1 MKATWFENKELITL
15 YTDPAYFGAD
25 VPDSYA
31 RKPSKPVPVKSLFG
45 YEPSSKMDDIHHK
58 DSMLK
63 IALQMK
69 SGTWD
74 GPPIVVRKDP
84 KGYQVLDGHHRMHAA
99 RKAGIDTLDAV
110 VVDREDIEYSD
121 EVKEQTNKVVNE
133 SYELEFVCV
142 NPDFCDATE
151 QKNQDSLFQALK
163 AVPGVI
169 VYKQDFDVHNSM
181 AAIIKDEADKDAP
194 KLIKRLAQQ
203 NKVAIDLKNNVNQR
217 RMDDIIT
224 GRLEGLT
231 DYYDT
236 DYLSEA
242 SGYIPTA
249 AQANDPRFKTAL
261 TVDVRPGEDQRNIE
275 KLGLNLNMDLV
286 NKTKPG
292 RKYKKRTLKEAPQD
306 WSDMKLDGD
315 KTQQSIDYF
324 YTDHAPNKIGNRRE
338 AGNFKGFN
346 VVTFTKDA
354 DTLMFLVDNKDRAV
368 FYVAFTD
375 MKDGVAVGNV
385 RSNGTVRATE
395 VYAFLVDKFKTLYSD
410 KHQTPQGRK
419 IWTDFAKFFPNIKVT
434 DTGERLKAT
443 TLEESLM
450 ERYQAIKE
458 EDLLEVEMSPGAL
471 RSWAKSDE
479 AKGVRAGF
487 ELELI
492 FADTQR
498 ETDEYGDEA
507 DMDYDEPIGTLD
519 DISTFYGYE
528 DAWLNLQPVDEDRF
542 REAVIEDLMD
552 YEAKLVVE
560 RMMDE
565 EYELIRDKLE
575 GDENFESM
583 DEDAQDVFLEKE
595 VREQGDIWTE
605 VEEEVKEE
613 VHGSVT
619 WDQFWEHENIQ
630 AMSDLLNR
638 YDLVWPHYVEEGG
651 GTSVDSWAQEI
662 SEITGKGTN
671 VSAQY
676 HGSDKEEGKYT
687 LEPDSSLSVDDGPD
701 AGWELVSPVMPLDE
715 ALDQLE
721 KLFNYIEEKDGDIYT
736 NESTGL
742 HMNISVPQGNDID
755 YTKLV
760 LFSGDKFILDKYN
773 RLSNN
778 YAASAL
784 GQLEARA
791 AQLPPGKAAQA
802 MQKMKDN
809 LEDTAEEYVRAGTG
823 QAKYTSIHIKDGYIE
838 FRGPGGM
845 YTNKSFGENM
855 NTMLRF
861 ARAMTIAADP
871 QAYKQEYQKKLY
883 KTLSKSESSERTIDS
898 LFADFQSGEINKE
911 VFKKRWANLVVR
923 QKQNQS
929 ILNKLDDRPDGK
941 RLAKAKQLQK
951 DLGGPVKEWTYTIPY
966 TRADGTS
973 TVMIRNVKAS
983 SAQTA
988 TQAAIQD
995 ALNMFE
1001 HPQFKTHTPDFNKL
1015 NVMLANVEDNKKF
1028 AYKIP
1033 YTTEQNRYQTY
1044 DGTITAAN
1052 RDEARDEIMTQA
1064 QVFFQMNNRFTPDY
1078 QSTVIG
1084 EI

>member
-1 MKATWFENKELITL
+1 MKATWFENRELITL

-25 VPDSYA
+25 VPDSYQQ
-31 RKPSKPVPVKSLFG
+31 RPSKPVPVKSLFG

-58 DSMLK
+58 DEVLQ
-63 IALQMK
+63 IALKMK
-69 SGTWD
+69 AGTWK
-74 GPPIVVRKDP
+74 GLPIVCRKDP

-110 VVDREDIEYSD
+110 IVDAEDIEYSD
-121 EVKEQTNKVVNE
+121 EVKEQRINE
-133 SYELEFVCV
+133 SIDPVNNIRQAIELERRAEDQWKRSVGTQFPWKSSAQKLRQLGKVIQAGQDPKKFIIDLNNFYNQYV
-142 NPDFCDATE
+142 SFI
-151 QKNQDSLFQALK
+151 QKNKLPTELIRLLK
-163 AVPGVI
+163 QI
-169 VYKQDFDVHNSM
+169 Q
-181 AAIIKDEADKDAP
+181 
-194 KLIKRLAQQ
+194 RLVVDL
-203 NKVAIDLKNNVNQR
+203 NKNLA
-217 RMDDIIT
+217 
-224 GRLEGLT
+224 
-231 DYYDT
+231 
-236 DYLSEA
+236 EA

-261 TVDVRPGEDQRNIE
+261 TVDVRPGAIQRNI
-275 KLGLNLNMDLV
+275 KALALDANMDLV

-292 RKYKKRTLKEAPQD
+292 KKYKKRTLKEAPQD

-324 YTDHAPNKIGNRRE
+324 YTDHAPNKIGNRRD

-346 VVTFTKDA
+346 VITFTKGA
-354 DTLMFLVDNKDRAV
+354 DTLLFLVDNKDRAV

-375 MKDGVAVGNV
+375 MKDGVAIGNV

-395 VYAFLVDKFKTLYSD
+395 VYAFLVNKFKTLYSD

-450 ERYQAIKE
+450 KRYQAIKE
-458 EDLLEVEMSPGAL
+458 EDLLEVDMSSGAL

-492 FADTQR
+492 FVDTQR
-498 ETDEYGDEA
+498 ETDAYGDEV

-519 DISTFYGYE
+519 DIITFYGYE
-528 DAWLNLQPVDEDRF
+528 DAWLNLQPVDDDRF

-552 YEAKLVVE
+552 YESKLAVE

-565 EYELIRDKLE
+565 EYTLVRAKLE

-583 DEDAQDVFLEKE
+583 SADEQDDFLTQE
-595 VREQGDIWTE
+595 VEEQGNIWTE
-605 VEEEVKEE
+605 VQEEVQEE
-613 VHGSVT
+613 VRESVT

-630 AMSDLLNR
+630 AMSDLLNK
-638 YDLVWPHYVEEGG
+638 YDLVWPHYIEEGG
-651 GTSVDSWAQEI
+651 GTSVDSWASEI

-687 LEPDSSLSVDDGPD
+687 LEPDSSLEVDDGPD

-721 KLFNYIEEKDGDIYT
+721 KLLNYIEEKDGDIYT

-778 YAASAL
+778 YANSAL
-784 GQLEARA
+784 QQLEARA
-791 AQLPPGKAAQA
+791 AQLPPEKAAQA

-855 NTMLRF
+855 DVMLRF

-871 QAYKQEYQKKLY
+871 QAYRQEYQKKLY

-923 QKQNQS
+923 QKQNQA
-929 ILNKLDDRPDGK
+929 ILNKLDDRPDDK

-951 DLGGPVKEWTYTIPY
+951 DLAGPQKPWKYTIPY
-966 TRADGTS
+966 TRPDGTEK
-973 TVMIRNVKAS
+973 TMERQVKAS
-983 SAQTA
+983 SSQTA

-1001 HPQFKTHTPDFNKL
+1001 HPQYKTYTPDFTKL
-1015 NVMLANVEDNKKF
+1015 KVQIDLPKTADFKKF

-1033 YTTEQNRYQTY
+1033 YTGDSRYQTY

-1052 RDEARDEIMTQA
+1052 RDEARDAIIAQA
-1064 QVFFQMNNRFTPDY
+1064 EFFFQMNSQFTPDY
-1078 QSTVIG
+1078 ASTVIG

>member
-1 MKATWFENKELITL
+1 MKATWFENRELITL

-25 VPDSYA
+25 VPDSYQQ
-31 RKPSKPVPVKSLFG
+31 RPSKPVPVKSLFG

-63 IALQMK
+63 IALKMK

-110 VVDREDIEYSD
+110 IVDREDIEYSD
-121 EVKEQTNKVVNE
+121 EVKEQQVT
-133 SYELEFVCV
+133 
-142 NPDFCDATE
+142 
-151 QKNQDSLFQALK
+151 
-163 AVPGVI
+163 
-169 VYKQDFDVHNSM
+169 
-181 AAIIKDEADKDAP
+181 
-194 KLIKRLAQQ
+194 
-203 NKVAIDLKNNVNQR
+203 
-217 RMDDIIT
+217 
-224 GRLEGLT
+224 
-231 DYYDT
+231 
-236 DYLSEA
+236 EA
-242 SGYIPTA
+242 SGYIPTK

-261 TVDVRPGEDQRNIE
+261 TVDVRPGAIQRNI
-275 KLGLNLNMDLV
+275 KALALDANMDLV

-292 RKYKKRTLKEAPQD
+292 RKYKKPTLKEAPQD

-324 YTDHAPNKIGNRRE
+324 YTDHAPNKIGNRRD

-346 VVTFTKDA
+346 VVTFTKGA

-375 MKDGVAVGNV
+375 MKDGVAIGNV

-443 TLEESLM
+443 TLEESLL
-450 ERYQAIKE
+450 EKYQAIKE
-458 EDLLEVEMSPGAL
+458 EDLLEVDMSPSAL

-492 FADTQR
+492 FANTER
-498 ETDEYGDEA
+498 EEDEYSQEA
-507 DMDYDEPIGTLD
+507 NMDYDEPIGTLD
-519 DISTFYGYE
+519 DIVRFYDGDNY
-528 DAWLNLQPVDEDRF
+528 AWESLQPVDDERF
-542 REAVIEDLMD
+542 REVVIEDLMD
-552 YEAKLVVE
+552 YEAMLV
-560 RMMDE
+560 MDKMSDE
-565 EYELIRDKLE
+565 EYELVREKLE
-575 GDENFESM
+575 GDENFESLSDAEKSDRIEEEV
-583 DEDAQDVFLEKE
+583 DEQGNIWEE
-595 VREQGDIWTE
+595 VREE
-605 VEEEVKEE
+605 VQEEIQ
-613 VHGSVT
+613 GSVT
-619 WDQFWEHENIQ
+619 WNQFWERENIE
-630 AMSDLLNR
+630 AMSDLLNK
-638 YDLVWPHYVEEGG
+638 YDLVWPYVDGG
-651 GTSVDSWAQEI
+651 MGGSLPVDSWAEQI
-662 SEITGKGTN
+662 AQLTGKGVN
-671 VSAQY
+671 VSATY

-687 LEPDSSLSVDDGPD
+687 IEPDSSLTADEEPD
-701 AGWELVSPVMPLDE
+701 SGYELVSPVMPLDE
-715 ALDQLE
+715 ALDQLG
-721 KLFNYIEEKDGDIYT
+721 KIFDYIEEQDGDIYT
-736 NESTGL
+736 NDSTGL

-760 LFSGDKFILDKYN
+760 LFSGDKYILDKYN

-778 YAASAL
+778 YADSAL

-791 AQLPPGKAAQA
+791 AQLPPEKAAHA

-871 QAYKQEYQKKLY
+871 QAYRQEYQKKLY
-883 KTLSKSESSERTIDS
+883 KTLSKSESSERTIAS
-898 LFADFQSGEINKE
+898 LFADFQAGDINKE
-911 VFKKRWANLVVR
+911 VFKKRWANLVVK
-923 QKQNQS
+923 QQQNQA
-929 ILNKLDDRPDGK
+929 ILNKLDDRPDDK

-951 DLGGPVKEWTYTIPY
+951 DLGGPQKPWKYSIQYKRE
-966 TRADGTS
+966 DGRVDTMHD
-973 TVMIRNVKAS
+973 TVKAS
-983 SAQTA
+983 NAQLA
-988 TQAAIQD
+988 NQAAVQD
-995 ALNMFE
+995 VLALFDQLPYANW
-1001 HPQFKTHTPDFNKL
+1001 TPDFNTLKVQIDL
-1015 NVMLANVEDNKKF
+1015 PDDSDYKKF
-1028 AYKIP
+1028 SYRIP

-1044 DGTITAAN
+1044 DGTIKAPN
-1052 RDEARDEIMTQA
+1052 REAARDEIMKQA

-1078 QSTVIG
+1078 PETQIAVL
-1084 EI
+1084 

>member
-1 MKATWFENKELITL
+1 MKAAWFENRELITL

-31 RKPSKPVPVKSLFG
+31 KRPSKPVPVKSLFG

-69 SGTWD
+69 SGTWN
-74 GPPIVVRKDP
+74 GPPIIVRKDP

-121 EVKEQTNKVVNE
+121 EVKEQRVT
-133 SYELEFVCV
+133 
-142 NPDFCDATE
+142 
-151 QKNQDSLFQALK
+151 
-163 AVPGVI
+163 
-169 VYKQDFDVHNSM
+169 
-181 AAIIKDEADKDAP
+181 
-194 KLIKRLAQQ
+194 
-203 NKVAIDLKNNVNQR
+203 
-217 RMDDIIT
+217 
-224 GRLEGLT
+224 
-231 DYYDT
+231 
-236 DYLSEA
+236 EA

-261 TVDVRPGEDQRNIE
+261 TVDVRPGEDQRNIS
-275 KLGLNLNMDLV
+275 KLGLDLNKELV
-286 NKTKPG
+286 RKTSPGLKKKKKPS
-292 RKYKKRTLKEAPQD
+292 LA
-306 WSDMKLDGD
+306 
-315 KTQQSIDYF
+315 
-324 YTDHAPNKIGNRRE
+324 
-338 AGNFKGFN
+338 
-346 VVTFTKDA
+346 
-354 DTLMFLVDNKDRAV
+354 
-368 FYVAFTD
+368 
-375 MKDGVAVGNV
+375 
-385 RSNGTVRATE
+385 
-395 VYAFLVDKFKTLYSD
+395 
-410 KHQTPQGRK
+410 
-419 IWTDFAKFFPNIKVT
+419 
-434 DTGERLKAT
+434 
-443 TLEESLM
+443 ESLM
-450 ERYQAIKE
+450 ERYQVFKE
-458 EDLLEVEMSPGAL
+458 EDLLEVDMSSSAL

-492 FADTQR
+492 FVDTQR

-552 YEAKLVVE
+552 YESKLVVE

-565 EYELIRDKLE
+565 EYTLLRDKLE

-651 GTSVDSWAQEI
+651 GTSVDTWAQEI

-773 RLSNN
+773 RISNN
-778 YAASAL
+778 YANSAL

-791 AQLPPGKAAQA
+791 AQLPPEKAAQA

-855 NTMLRF
+855 DVMLRF

-871 QAYKQEYQKKLY
+871 QAYRQEYQKKLY

-923 QKQNQS
+923 QKQNQA

-973 TVMIRNVKAS
+973 TVMIRDVKAS

-988 TQAAIQD
+988 MQAAIQD

-1001 HPQFKTHTPDFNKL
+1001 HPQFKTHKPDFNKL
-1015 NVMLANVEDNKKF
+1015 NVMPAHPESDEADYKKF
-1028 AYKIP
+1028 AYRIP

-1044 DGTITAAN
+1044 DGTIKAPN
-1052 RDEARDEIMTQA
+1052 REAARDEIFKQA
-1064 QVFFQMNNRFTPDY
+1064 QVFFQMNNRFTPNY
-1078 QSTVIG
+1078 PET
-1084 EI
+1084 EIDVL

>member
-1 MKATWFENKELITL
+1 MRATWFENKELITL

-25 VPDSYA
+25 VPDSYQQ
-31 RKPSKPVPVKSLFG
+31 RPSKPVPVKSLFG

-58 DSMLK
+58 DEVLQ
-63 IALQMK
+63 IALKMK
-69 SGTWD
+69 AGTWK
-74 GPPIVVRKDP
+74 GLPIVCRKDP

-110 VVDREDIEYSD
+110 IVDAEDIEYSD
-121 EVKEQTNKVVNE
+121 EVKEQVN
-133 SYELEFVCV
+133 
-142 NPDFCDATE
+142 
-151 QKNQDSLFQALK
+151 
-163 AVPGVI
+163 
-169 VYKQDFDVHNSM
+169 
-181 AAIIKDEADKDAP
+181 
-194 KLIKRLAQQ
+194 
-203 NKVAIDLKNNVNQR
+203 
-217 RMDDIIT
+217 
-224 GRLEGLT
+224 
-231 DYYDT
+231 
-236 DYLSEA
+236 EA

-261 TVDVRPGEDQRNIE
+261 TVDVRPGEDQRNIS
-275 KLGLNLNMDLV
+275 KLGLDLNKELV
-286 NKTKPG
+286 RKTSPGLKKKKKPS
-292 RKYKKRTLKEAPQD
+292 LA
-306 WSDMKLDGD
+306 
-315 KTQQSIDYF
+315 
-324 YTDHAPNKIGNRRE
+324 
-338 AGNFKGFN
+338 
-346 VVTFTKDA
+346 
-354 DTLMFLVDNKDRAV
+354 
-368 FYVAFTD
+368 
-375 MKDGVAVGNV
+375 
-385 RSNGTVRATE
+385 
-395 VYAFLVDKFKTLYSD
+395 
-410 KHQTPQGRK
+410 
-419 IWTDFAKFFPNIKVT
+419 
-434 DTGERLKAT
+434 
-443 TLEESLM
+443 ESLM
-450 ERYQAIKE
+450 EQYQVFKE
-458 EDLLEVEMSPGAL
+458 EDLLEVDMSSSAL

-492 FADTQR
+492 FVDTQR

-552 YEAKLVVE
+552 YESKLVVE

-565 EYELIRDKLE
+565 EYGLIRDKLE

-651 GTSVDSWAQEI
+651 GTSVDTWAQEI

-676 HGSDKEEGKYT
+676 HGSPKEQGKYT

-721 KLFNYIEEKDGDIYT
+721 KLFAYIEEKDGDIYT

-778 YAASAL
+778 YANSAL

-791 AQLPPGKAAQA
+791 ATMPPELAAEA

-855 NTMLRF
+855 DVMLRF

-871 QAYKQEYQKKLY
+871 QAYRQEYQKKLY

-911 VFKKRWANLVVR
+911 VFKKRWANLVVQ
-923 QKQNQS
+923 QKQNQA
-929 ILNKLDDRPDGK
+929 ILNRLDDRPDDK

-951 DLGGPVKEWTYTIPY
+951 DLGGPVKPWKYTIPY
-966 TRADGTS
+966 TRPDGTQK
-973 TVMIRNVKAS
+973 TMERQVKAS

-988 TQAAIQD
+988 TQAAVQD

-1001 HPQFKTHTPDFNKL
+1001 HPQYKTYTPDFNQLKVQIDL
-1015 NVMLANVEDNKKF
+1015 PDTADLKKF

-1033 YTTEQNRYQTY
+1033 YTGDSRYQTY

-1052 RDEARDEIMTQA
+1052 RDEARDEIIAQA
-1064 QVFFQMNNRFTPDY
+1064 EYFFQINSQFTPDY
-1078 QSTVIG
+1078 TAT
-1084 EI
+1084 EIAVL

>member
-1 MKATWFENKELITL
+1 MKATWFENRELITL

-25 VPDSYA
+25 VPDSYQQ
-31 RKPSKPVPVKSLFG
+31 RPSKPVPVKSLFG

-58 DSMLK
+58 DEVLQ
-63 IALQMK
+63 IALKMK
-69 SGTWD
+69 AGTWK
-74 GPPIVVRKDP
+74 GLPIVCRKDP

-110 VVDREDIEYSD
+110 IVDAEDIEYSD
-121 EVKEQTNKVVNE
+121 EVKEQRINE
-133 SYELEFVCV
+133 SIDPVNNIRQAIELERRAEDQWKRSVGTQFPWKSSAQKLRQLGKVIQAGQDPKKFIIDLNNFYNQYV
-142 NPDFCDATE
+142 SFI
-151 QKNQDSLFQALK
+151 QKNKLPTELIRLLK
-163 AVPGVI
+163 QI
-169 VYKQDFDVHNSM
+169 Q
-181 AAIIKDEADKDAP
+181 
-194 KLIKRLAQQ
+194 RLVVDL
-203 NKVAIDLKNNVNQR
+203 NKNLA
-217 RMDDIIT
+217 
-224 GRLEGLT
+224 
-231 DYYDT
+231 
-236 DYLSEA
+236 EA

-261 TVDVRPGEDQRNIE
+261 TVDVRPGAIQRNI
-275 KLGLNLNMDLV
+275 KALALDANMDLV

-292 RKYKKRTLKEAPQD
+292 KKYKKRTLKEAPQD

-324 YTDHAPNKIGNRRE
+324 YTDHAPNKIGNRRD

-346 VVTFTKDA
+346 VITFTKGA
-354 DTLMFLVDNKDRAV
+354 DTLLFLVDNKDRAV

-375 MKDGVAVGNV
+375 MKDGVAIGNV

-395 VYAFLVDKFKTLYSD
+395 VYAFLVNKFKTLYSD

-450 ERYQAIKE
+450 KRYQAIKE
-458 EDLLEVEMSPGAL
+458 EDLLEVDMSSGAL

-492 FADTQR
+492 FVDTQR
-498 ETDEYGDEA
+498 ETDAYGDEV

-519 DISTFYGYE
+519 DIITFYGYE
-528 DAWLNLQPVDEDRF
+528 DAWLNLQPVDDDRF

-552 YEAKLVVE
+552 YESKLAVE

-565 EYELIRDKLE
+565 EYTLVRAKLE

-583 DEDAQDVFLEKE
+583 SADEQDDFLTQE
-595 VREQGDIWTE
+595 VEEQGNIWTE
-605 VEEEVKEE
+605 VQEEVQEE
-613 VHGSVT
+613 VRESVT

-630 AMSDLLNR
+630 AMSDLLNK

-651 GTSVDSWAQEI
+651 GTSVDSWASEI

-687 LEPDSSLSVDDGPD
+687 LEPDSSLEVDDGPD

-721 KLFNYIEEKDGDIYT
+721 KLLNYIEEKDGDIYT

-778 YAASAL
+778 YANSAL
-784 GQLEARA
+784 QQLEARA
-791 AQLPPGKAAQA
+791 AQLPPEKAAQA

-855 NTMLRF
+855 DVMLRF

-871 QAYKQEYQKKLY
+871 QAYRQEYQKKLY

-923 QKQNQS
+923 QKQNQA

-951 DLGGPVKEWTYTIPY
+951 DLGGPVKPWKYTIPF
-966 TRADGTS
+966 TRPDGTQK
-973 TVMIRNVKAS
+973 TMERQVKAS

-1001 HPQFKTHTPDFNKL
+1001 HPQYKTYTPDFNKL
-1015 NVMLANVEDNKKF
+1015 KVQIDLPDTADLKKF
-1028 AYKIP
+1028 SYRIP
-1033 YTTEQNRYQTY
+1033 YTGDSRYQTY
-1044 DGTITAAN
+1044 DGTIKAAN
-1052 RDEARDEIMTQA
+1052 RDEARDEIMRQA
-1064 QVFFQMNNRFTPDY
+1064 QYFFQINNQFTPDY
-1078 QSTVIG
+1078 TAT
-1084 EI
+1084 EIDVL

>member
-1 MKATWFENKELITL
+1 MKATWFENRELITL

-25 VPDSYA
+25 VPDSYQH
-31 RKPSKPVPVKSLFG
+31 RPSKPVPVKSLFG

-58 DSMLK
+58 DEVLQ
-63 IALQMK
+63 IALKMK
-69 SGTWD
+69 AGTWK
-74 GPPIVVRKDP
+74 GLPIVCRKDP

-99 RKAGIDTLDAV
+99 RKAGLDTLDAV
-110 VVDREDIEYSD
+110 IVDAEDIQYSD
-121 EVKEQTNKVVNE
+121 EVKEQVN
-133 SYELEFVCV
+133 
-142 NPDFCDATE
+142 
-151 QKNQDSLFQALK
+151 
-163 AVPGVI
+163 
-169 VYKQDFDVHNSM
+169 
-181 AAIIKDEADKDAP
+181 
-194 KLIKRLAQQ
+194 
-203 NKVAIDLKNNVNQR
+203 
-217 RMDDIIT
+217 
-224 GRLEGLT
+224 
-231 DYYDT
+231 
-236 DYLSEA
+236 EA

-292 RKYKKRTLKEAPQD
+292 KKRK
-306 WSDMKLDGD
+306 
-315 KTQQSIDYF
+315 
-324 YTDHAPNKIGNRRE
+324 
-338 AGNFKGFN
+338 
-346 VVTFTKDA
+346 
-354 DTLMFLVDNKDRAV
+354 
-368 FYVAFTD
+368 
-375 MKDGVAVGNV
+375 
-385 RSNGTVRATE
+385 
-395 VYAFLVDKFKTLYSD
+395 KTL
-410 KHQTPQGRK
+410 
-419 IWTDFAKFFPNIKVT
+419 A
-434 DTGERLKAT
+434 
-443 TLEESLM
+443 ESLM

-458 EDLLEVEMSPGAL
+458 EDLLEVDMSPSAL

-479 AKGVRAGF
+479 AQGVRAGF

-492 FADTQR
+492 FVDTQR
-498 ETDEYGDEA
+498 ESDEYGDEP

-519 DISTFYGYE
+519 DIVRFYDGDNY
-528 DAWLNLQPVDEDRF
+528 AWESLQPVDDERF
-542 REAVIEDLMD
+542 RESVLEDLMD
-552 YEAKLVVE
+552 YESMLV
-560 RMMDE
+560 MDKMSDE
-565 EYELIRDKLE
+565 EYELVRAKLE
-575 GDENFESM
+575 GDENFESL
-583 DEDAQDVFLEKE
+583 DDAEQDDFIENE
-595 VREQGDIWTE
+595 VAEQGNIWTE
-605 VEEEVKEE
+605 VQEEVQEE

-619 WDQFWEHENIQ
+619 WAQFWERENIE
-630 AMSDLLNR
+630 AMSDLLNK
-638 YDLVWPHYVEEGG
+638 YDLVWPYYGQEGG
-651 GTSVDSWAQEI
+651 GTSIDSWASEI

-671 VSAQY
+671 VSDTY
-676 HGSDKEEGKYT
+676 HGSDKVEGKYT

-721 KLFNYIEEKDGDIYT
+721 KLFNFIEEKDGDIYT

-778 YAASAL
+778 YANSAL

-791 AQLPPGKAAQA
+791 AQLPPEKAAQA

-838 FRGPGGM
+838 FRGPGGL

-911 VFKKRWANLVVR
+911 VFKKRWANLVVQ
-923 QKQNQS
+923 QKQNQA
-929 ILNKLDDRPDGK
+929 ILNKLDDQPDSK

-951 DLGGPVKEWTYTIPY
+951 DLGGPVKPWKYTIPY
-966 TRADGTS
+966 KRPDGTEQ
-973 TVMIRNVKAS
+973 TMERQVKAS

-1001 HPQFKTHTPDFNKL
+1001 HPQYKTYTPDFNRLKVQIDL
-1015 NVMLANVEDNKKF
+1015 PDDSDYKKF
-1028 AYKIP
+1028 SYRIP

-1044 DGTITAAN
+1044 DGTIKAPN
-1052 RDEARDEIMTQA
+1052 REAARDELMKQA

-1078 QSTVIG
+1078 TST
-1084 EI
+1084 EIAVL